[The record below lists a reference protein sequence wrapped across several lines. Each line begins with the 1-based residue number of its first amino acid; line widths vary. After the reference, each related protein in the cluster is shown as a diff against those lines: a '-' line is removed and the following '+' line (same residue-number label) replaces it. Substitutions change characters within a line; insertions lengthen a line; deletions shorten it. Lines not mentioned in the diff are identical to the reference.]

1 MSTLNSLWALCGRI
15 RTIRLVLK
23 YVFAGISLDS
33 IFHLVLNR
41 MDIFIDWVPQTF
53 ASSPVSHLHLS
64 LLVQGLGRVVILHSV
79 LERSI
84 GLISL
89 QQSVFL
95 ILDISLIGRIGN
107 TEHLS
112 TNITLLQV
120 VGVNHHLADHLP
132 GETDLSFVYQRRGL
146 ILGILLKVFTVYAI
160 LLSLWIV
167 WFSQNRIQPLG
178 RRKFA
183 WKPRTVLPCW
193 VCIRFWLHLYEQWSL
208 V

>member
-1 MSTLNSLWALCGRI
+1 
-15 RTIRLVLK
+15 
-23 YVFAGISLDS
+23 
-33 IFHLVLNR
+33 
-41 MDIFIDWVPQTF
+41 VPQTF

-160 LLSLWIV
+160 LLSL
-167 WFSQNRIQPLG
+167 
-178 RRKFA
+178 
-183 WKPRTVLPCW
+183 
-193 VCIRFWLHLYEQWSL
+193 
-208 V
+208 